1 MTNPDKIAY
10 NTYMEL
16 FKKYLQEAEKLY
28 KEGDL
33 SQAGEKYYGAVA
45 ELLKAIGE
53 KRGWEHKGHIPRRKI
68 ILKLDNEYPEL
79 NLWSLYIH
87 VEHLHQNFYEND
99 LTEEMFNK
107 DKKATETLISHLKE
121 ILEKS

>member
-1 MTNPDKIAY
+1 
-10 NTYMEL
+10 
-16 FKKYLQEAEKLY
+16 KYLQEAEKLY

-68 ILKLDNEYPEL
+68 ILKLDDEYPEL
-79 NLWSLYIH
+79 NLWLLYKS
-87 VEHLHQNFYEND
+87 VETLHQNFYEND
-99 LTEEMFNK
+99 LTEEMFDE
-107 DKKATETLISHLKE
+107 DKKNAETLISYLEK
-121 ILEKS
+121 ILEKL